1 MKVCHRCKAHT
12 HTHAAVCGWFELR
25 WNSKAARLQERGV
38 CACTGYL
45 ARERADLGVRGS
57 SSVKYWETPK
67 SAILA
72 RPSPPISTF
81 CGGGRVFVL
90 VFVLRESRRK
100 LNIGRRERGASN
112 AREKKRKPKSRDLF
126 STSAKKNGTQV
137 LHVFFAGRVAG
148 ALRGFSFL
156 GCIMNTRKTKP
167 KDTRCASPIVPPWA
181 PLHVSRGPTS
191 TCSCCRLAKQPQERK
206 RATRAQPPY
215 FYIFTHTLRCVGGGS
230 GKKEE

>member
-1 MKVCHRCKAHT
+1 M
-12 HTHAAVCGWFELR
+12 
-25 WNSKAARLQERGV
+25 
-38 CACTGYL
+38 
-45 ARERADLGVRGS
+45 GVRGS

-181 PLHVSRGPTS
+181 PPSRLEGSNFNVLVLSASKTTARKKASHQGS
-191 TCSCCRLAKQPQERK
+191 TCLLLHIYTHSPLCRWRLGEEGGVMSAGRFSPVGSVGTFFFSACRVRVCVCARVWLGLPQ
-206 RATRAQPPY
+206 A
-215 FYIFTHTLRCVGGGS
+215 
-230 GKKEE
+230 